1 MTIDWADDKWFR
13 LNGNAIG
20 WLFLIRLGF
29 YYKKI
34 IKLKIFK
41 NKLKL
46 VQTSLARFFPVW
58 LSFFRFG
65 LVFPVLARFGLV
77 FFWFDSV
84 FSVWIRFSFLGF
96 KLIKPK
102 SNRTGRF
109 FQNFIRFNRFFSRF
123 SFSFFGYFFSSF
135 LSFSIFLLTP
145 SNERKWSSMLH
156 SFNMIDNLY
165 CILSFHIIII
175 LITIKIIYESHLYK

>member
-1 MTIDWADDKWFR
+1 VRLGSLYILWGLHKKRKKGSRIQMTIDWADDKWFR

-46 VQTSLARFFPVW
+46 VQTSLARFFRDW

-65 LVFPVLARFGLV
+65 LVFPVLARFGL
-77 FFWFDSV
+77 FFFRFDSV
-84 FSVWIRFSFLGF
+84 FFRFFRFGFGSVRFSFLGF

-109 FQNFIRFNRFFSRF
+109 FQNFIWFNRFFF
-123 SFSFFGYFFSSF
+123 
-135 LSFSIFLLTP
+135 TV
-145 SNERKWSSMLH
+145 
-156 SFNMIDNLY
+156 
-165 CILSFHIIII
+165 
-175 LITIKIIYESHLYK
+175 